1 MIQGGEKGWWLKG
14 IYLGGWW
21 FICSTHNIEDSV
33 FFFPCGVQRME
44 CTLPTSIHQP
54 LVTFSR
60 LFDIQRP
67 VFQARIFVPNMDLGG
82 PLSMGDGW
90 EHRSLHPGSRRFF
103 PMFPAVALHVVRL
116 KIPHLHQIFVGI
128 SPEEE
133 TAPRIQ
139 VAFFCS
145 VFWDHHSPIF
155 SPYIRWGDSKKNSNI
170 PKKGVCIPA
179 N

>member
-33 FFFPCGVQRME
+33 FF
-44 CTLPTSIHQP
+44 P
-54 LVTFSR
+54 LRGAKNGMHVAHLHPPATRNF
-60 LFDIQRP
+60 FQAVDIQRP

-82 PLSMGDGW
+82 SLSMGDGW

-133 TAPRIQ
+133 RIQ

-145 VFWDHHSPIF
+145 VFWDHHSPIS
-155 SPYIRWGDSKKNSNI
+155 SPYVRWGHSKKNSNI
-170 PKKGVCIPA
+170 PKKGACIPA
-179 N
+179 NN